1 MIQCVFAFSMPALG
15 FQGTILPN
23 RHGSDPRVAGGL
35 AASADAGVRVWS
47 AASEL
52 GYGASGQSY
61 AKGASLG

>member
-1 MIQCVFAFSMPALG
+1 MIQRVFAFTMPVLG

-23 RHGSDPRVAGGL
+23 RNGSDARVADGL
-35 AASADAGVRVWS
+35 GASADAGVRVWS